1 MQSLTPHPSAKRNP
15 PLDLASE
22 VARLA
27 ALLDE
32 RRGELVAL
40 QEEFREFK
48 MRYAHVVG
56 SRLAE
61 LAEVERAI
69 KKAEDRLLC
78 GGVADDGDAEADAG
92 AETTEASPVA
102 QVKTS
107 MRKLFWSVA
116 RLFHPD
122 HATDEG
128 EARRRHTIMAEAS
141 RAYREGDVESLHL
154 LLGDEELQSYC
165 ATAQETGGDAPPE
178 LAGRLVRLKEELL
191 TVEFGL
197 KRIRQESLHRL
208 MLSVSED
215 AAHGRDGLTGMAA
228 RIARQITKARHRLEH
243 LA

>member
-1 MQSLTPHPSAKRNP
+1 MA
-15 PLDLASE
+15 AE
-22 VARLA
+22 VARLE

-48 MRYAHVVG
+48 MRYARVVG

-61 LAEVERAI
+61 LAEVESAI
-69 KKAEDRLLC
+69 RKAEERLLS
-78 GGVADDGDAEADAG
+78 GGEAEDHDAESDAH
-92 AETTEASPVA
+92 APDVPDALPVA
-102 QVKTS
+102 PLKTS

-122 HATDEG
+122 HAADEG

-141 RAYREGDVESLHL
+141 RAYREGDVESLHI

-165 ATAQETGGDAPPE
+165 ATAPDAGDAPQD
-178 LAGRLVRLKEELL
+178 LAGRLVRLKEEVL

-197 KRIRQESLHRL
+197 KRIRQDSLHRL
-208 MLSVSED
+208 MLSVADD
-215 AAHGRDGLTGMAA
+215 AAHGRDGLSAMAE
-228 RIARQITKARHRLEH
+228 RIARQITKARHRLEN